1 MLDAKVDDQLRIED
15 ATRVGPDDQIW
26 VQVGDR
32 WKISGGQVSQFKFRL
47 KGIFSIPGAI

>member
-1 MLDAKVDDQLRIED
+1 MWDAQVDNQLRTED

-32 WKISGGQVSQFKFRL
+32 WKISGGQVSQFKFKL
-47 KGIFSIPGAI
+47 KGTFSIPGSI